1 MSPRFWIVEM
11 HSTMYFFENWTTEL
25 PTTAGRIVVKTFG
38 ASYQDK
44 QHRKTV
50 DFIIMLG
57 YCV

>member
-1 MSPRFWIVEM
+1 M
-11 HSTMYFFENWTTEL
+11 HCTMYFFENWTTEL

-50 DFIIMLG
+50 DFNIMLG